1 MTSGGPVAQPGR
13 AADPFGAGAPVQ
25 HYGSA
30 DLVRDD
36 IKNPLGETRRSGV
49 QIPPGPPHP
58 KRGERAPNLF
68 YHIPKVYPTGA

>member
-1 MTSGGPVAQPGR
+1 MTYGGPVAQPGR

-36 IKNPLGETRRSGV
+36 MKNP
-49 QIPPGPPHP
+49 PGRDP
-58 KRGERAPNLF
+58 
-68 YHIPKVYPTGA
+68 